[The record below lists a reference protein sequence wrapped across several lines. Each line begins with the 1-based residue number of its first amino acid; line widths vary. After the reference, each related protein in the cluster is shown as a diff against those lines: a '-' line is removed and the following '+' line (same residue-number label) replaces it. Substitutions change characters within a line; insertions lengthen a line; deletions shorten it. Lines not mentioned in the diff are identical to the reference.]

1 MFESSQLY
9 LFLIAS
15 LALLLTPG
23 PAVLYIVARSIN
35 QGRMAGIVSVLG
47 VETANFFHASAAAL
61 GLSAILLSSTLAF
74 DIVKYLG
81 AAYLI
86 YLGVRKIV
94 ASENAA
100 KAEAGKQENLS
111 RIYSQGFVVNLFNPK
126 TALFFFAFLPQFVNT
141 SNGNITLQI
150 FLLGII
156 FVVMAVITD
165 SAYAIISSS
174 IADQLNANQ
183 NFARNQRYF
192 TGLIYIG
199 LGVVTAFTGSRNK

>member
-47 VETANFFHASAAAL
+47 VETANFFHASAAAF
-61 GLSAILLSSTLAF
+61 GLSAILLSSALAF

-86 YLGVRKIV
+86 YLGIRKII
-94 ASENAA
+94 AREDAA
-100 KAEAGKQENLS
+100 KTEVEKQESLS

-150 FLLGII
+150 FVLGIM

-174 IADQLNANQ
+174 IANQLNANQ

-199 LGVVTAFTGSRNK
+199 LGVVTAFSGSKNK

>member
-15 LALLLTPG
+15 LALLITPG

-61 GLSAILLSSTLAF
+61 GLSAILLSSALAF

-86 YLGVRKIV
+86 YLGIRKIL
-94 ASENAA
+94 AREDQA
-100 KAEAGKQENLS
+100 KTEVGKQESLS
-111 RIYSQGFVVNLFNPK
+111 RIYSQE
-126 TALFFFAFLPQFVNT
+126 
-141 SNGNITLQI
+141 
-150 FLLGII
+150 
-156 FVVMAVITD
+156 
-165 SAYAIISSS
+165 
-174 IADQLNANQ
+174 
-183 NFARNQRYF
+183 
-192 TGLIYIG
+192 IG
-199 LGVVTAFTGSRNK
+199 RASCRERVS